1 MSWSWLF
8 TLSYNFTRGEEG
20 RGKVKVDAKS
30 GVLLALFFVNVCGF
44 VGLFC
49 FAFRLSLSVATLSPD
64 AIKRGHPGVSIELR
78 FDYLF

>member
-8 TLSYNFTRGEEG
+8 TLSYNFTRGEDG

-30 GVLLALFFVNVCGF
+30 GVLLALFFVNMF
-44 VGLFC
+44 VGSWVC